1 MVLTAGLVRCV
12 GFHQQQVTHG
22 AGEGVAQGGQHAVQ
36 VLPGG
41 GGVRV
46 SLQHQAC
53 GGDIV
58 VGGIHFQNII

>member
-1 MVLTAGLVRCV
+1 VVLAAGFLRSV
-12 GFHQQQVTHG
+12 GLHQQKVAHG

-46 SLQHQAC
+46 SLQHQSG

-58 VGGIHFQNII
+58 VGGVHFQNL